1 MKERPILFSRD
12 MVRAILEG
20 RKTQTRRVMK
30 VQPAE
35 VTWWWHGQESDAR
48 KGLPTMREANGKG
61 WAMCGPF
68 KCPYIA
74 NGMFASMAGELMPST
89 MNGPVIPSRLWVRE
103 TWSTHACFDDIK
115 PSELKARSIHYWADG
130 EAETGKKRPSI
141 FMPRNFSR
149 ILLEITNVR
158 VERLMSISKK
168 DAIAEGCSGG
178 HGSIP
183 NYGYSAQP
191 QEQYFW
197 LWDQINGKGSYMENP
212 FVWVITFKVVEIKR

>member
-1 MKERPILFSRD
+1 MNEVKERPMLFSAP
-12 MVRAILEG
+12 MVQSTIVG
-20 RKTQTRRVMK
+20 NKTQTRRVVKLPKKARWGTDYDGQVVFDDDSTFGCEMA
-30 VQPAE
+30 VDEMRCP
-35 VTWWWHGQESDAR
+35 HGRVGDQ
-48 KGLPTMREANGKG
+48 
-61 WAMCGPF
+61 
-68 KCPYIA
+68 
-74 NGMFASMAGELMPST
+74 
-89 MNGPVIPSRLWVRE
+89 LWVKE
-103 TWSTHACFDDIK
+103 TWSTHACFDERK

-130 EAETGKKRPSI
+130 EVQTGKKRPSI

-158 VERLMSISKK
+158 VERLMSISKE

-191 QEQYFW
+191 QEHYFW